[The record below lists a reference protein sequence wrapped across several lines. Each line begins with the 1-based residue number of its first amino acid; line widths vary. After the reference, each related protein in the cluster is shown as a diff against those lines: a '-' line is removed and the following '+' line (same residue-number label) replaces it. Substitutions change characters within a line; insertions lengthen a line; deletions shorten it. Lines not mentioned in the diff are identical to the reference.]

1 MDDKLLKVKIV
12 FDKVREMRNEI
23 GTLFEGLEGRI
34 SKLTEVYTEFI
45 KNTNKIK
52 TADVSIFIFSLDSFY
67 FQNNLLKR
75 EYKYLINYYN
85 IIVNRMYGEY
95 YKLYKIIVDYVYK
108 SQLDNKLS
116 EMMKNRKYP
125 KYDDLN
131 DEKQYEF
138 SLIVQLNEDI
148 INIVTHLINILRD
161 KEHELNTYLI
171 NQGYGLNVNNFV
183 STFNYEVVVL
193 KEQIIL
199 YEKYLDFFY
208 HIHEK
213 LLKRLITKISL
224 LEAQI
229 NTEIK
234 FEGGLI
240 GKRKDTKALMSDMNM
255 TGMNKRVAKDL
266 RRSIIGNKSPSSS
279 STDYDI
285 SDKYHEENDF
295 IAIEQPPNTLNG
307 FDTEI
312 IETQT
317 VFIMPKSN
325 NTSLIQQIFENYE
338 NVDTD
343 IQNEEEQYVEQT
355 EEEEDEDVE
364 DVEEHVEED
373 VEEDEEDEEDVEDVA
388 EDEEKDVEEHVE
400 EDVEEHVE
408 KDEEETVENML
419 DIEHDAVQGEEEHAI
434 VLDVVEKCIDK
445 IVTNNE
451 NTTANVDANTDDVIN
466 NNP

>member
-1 MDDKLLKVKIV
+1 
-12 FDKVREMRNEI
+12 
-23 GTLFEGLEGRI
+23 
-34 SKLTEVYTEFI
+34 
-45 KNTNKIK
+45 
-52 TADVSIFIFSLDSFY
+52 
-67 FQNNLLKR
+67 
-75 EYKYLINYYN
+75 
-85 IIVNRMYGEY
+85 
-95 YKLYKIIVDYVYK
+95 
-108 SQLDNKLS
+108 
-116 EMMKNRKYP
+116 
-125 KYDDLN
+125 
-131 DEKQYEF
+131 
-138 SLIVQLNEDI
+138 
-148 INIVTHLINILRD
+148 
-161 KEHELNTYLI
+161 
-171 NQGYGLNVNNFV
+171 VNNFV

-295 IAIEQPPNTLNG
+295 MAIEQPPNTSND
-307 FDTEI
+307 FDNEI

-400 EDVEEHVE
+400 KDEEETVE

-466 NNP
+466 NNT